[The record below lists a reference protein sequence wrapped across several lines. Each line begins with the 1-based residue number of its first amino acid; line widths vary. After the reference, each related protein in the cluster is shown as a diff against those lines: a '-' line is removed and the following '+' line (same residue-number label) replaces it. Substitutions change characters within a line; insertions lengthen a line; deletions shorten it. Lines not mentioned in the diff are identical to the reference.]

1 MHKASIIIPY
11 FKKKI
16 FFEKTI
22 QSIFKQTYK
31 NFEAIIIYDDEDKGE
46 LNFVKKLI
54 KNDKRFRLIVN
65 KKNLGAG
72 ESRNIGIRS
81 AKGKY
86 ICFIDADDI
95 WNNKKLE
102 LQIKFM
108 VKRNISFSHSSYEI
122 VDDNDKIKGL
132 RTAENYDS
140 FFKLRNS
147 CNIGLS
153 TVILKKTLLKKKF
166 KFPKIKT
173 KEDYVLWLKII
184 KSGTKIFGFKKKLV
198 KWRKSKNSLS
208 SSLFQKLKDGF
219 KVYNYYLNYNFIKS
233 IYFLLILSINYI
245 KKSIINS

>member
-11 FKKKI
+11 YRKKF

-22 QSIFKQTYK
+22 QSLFRQTFK
-31 NFEAIIIYDDEDKGE
+31 NFEVIIIYDDEDKSE
-46 LNFVKKLI
+46 LNFIKKLI
-54 KNDKRFRLIVN
+54 KNDKRFKLIVN

-72 ESRNIGIRS
+72 ESRNIGIKS

-95 WNNKKLE
+95 WKNKKLE

-108 VKRNISFSHSSYEI
+108 MKENILFSHSSYEI
-122 VDDNDKIKGL
+122 MDDDDKIMGF

-140 FFKLRNS
+140 FFHLRKS

-153 TVILKKTLLKKKF
+153 TVIIERKLFNNKF

-173 KEDYVLWLKII
+173 KEDFVLWLQII
-184 KSGTKIFGFKKKLV
+184 KSGTKIFGLKKKLV
-198 KWRKSKNSLS
+198 KWRKSRNSLS
-208 SSLFQKLKDGF
+208 SSLFQKIKDGF
-219 KVYNYYLNYNFIKS
+219 LVYNHYLNYNYIKS
-233 IYFLLILSINYI
+233 FYFLLILSINYV
-245 KKSIINS
+245 KKSFLNS